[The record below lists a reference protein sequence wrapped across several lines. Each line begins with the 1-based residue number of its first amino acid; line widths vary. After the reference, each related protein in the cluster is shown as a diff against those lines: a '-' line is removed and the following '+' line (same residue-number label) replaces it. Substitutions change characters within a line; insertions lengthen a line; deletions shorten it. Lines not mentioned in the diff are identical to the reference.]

1 MAKTYKNIEEM
12 VKGLSEDGKFKDDV
26 LREIRSK
33 GLSKYLFS
41 LRCESN
47 LTQEQLAEKI
57 NCTQSKIS
65 KIENS
70 YDNDITVKDLLD
82 YGRTLNLQLQIG
94 YRRRKKVLIVDLIE
108 YHVSKIQEHINNLTS
123 LAGTDISMIKG
134 VSKVLG
140 NAVLEL
146 LKVFHSAASK
156 LRTASLKEPKEPIH
170 ISPPIMFSSIKNNKD
185 NKKRTAQ
192 KTVV

>member
-33 GLSKYLFS
+33 GLSKHLFS
-41 LRCESN
+41 LRCECN
-47 LTQEQLAEKI
+47 LTQKQLADKI
-57 NCTQSKIS
+57 NCTQSRIS

-70 YDNDITVKDLLD
+70 YDNDITMKDLLD

-140 NAVLEL
+140 TAVLEL

-170 ISPPIMFSSIKNNKD
+170 ISPPIRFHPIKNNKD
-185 NKKRTAQ
+185 TGKRAVQ
-192 KTVV
+192 KDAV